1 MGRYYKKTW
10 TETHIPDMYE
20 YAGHTEAS
28 IMYNTDVLNVGTP
41 SSDYIDKTVRCLQ
54 RKSNTRLG
62 KTLPLNFLP
71 IPRMTIRKVKT
82 KDDSFEC
89 IFVSWHGPNS
99 GEWKSDLK
107 KIEYFEYFMEFM
119 RVLQEKNNW
128 SIIIGGDFNI
138 QLAKIKATVTS
149 PFKIHEYRPSKRR
162 RNLID
167 YIITTTDLQLVKLR
181 RIDMDKDTEAKNP
194 KAVLNH
200 DPFIA
205 TIRLE
210 KRTDTVETK
219 LHSSSRTVS
228 SRSYEWPAVRFE

>member
-1 MGRYYKKTW
+1 
-10 TETHIPDMYE
+10 
-20 YAGHTEAS
+20 
-28 IMYNTDVLNVGTP
+28 MYNTDVLNVGTP
-41 SSDYIDKTVRCLQ
+41 SSDDIDKTVRCLQ
-54 RKSNTRLG
+54 RKRNTRLG

-99 GEWKSDLK
+99 GEWNSDRQ
-107 KIEYFEYFMEFM
+107 KIEYFDYFMEFM

-128 SIIIGGDFNI
+128 SMIIGGDFNI
-138 QLAKIKATVTS
+138 ELAKIKATVTS
-149 PFKIHEYRPSKRR
+149 PFKIHEYRPLKRR
-162 RNLID
+162 RKLID

-181 RIDMDKDTEAKNP
+181 GIDMDKDTEAKNP
-194 KAVLNH
+194 NAVLNH